1 MADNT
6 VHNGRLVSNKPSIF
20 DEKQVSKHSE
30 RQRHAGSAI
39 LSWWKQHS
47 KGTKFMT
54 TFSKCLFCCSE
65 NFGQRG
71 TKFVVSDSV
80 RCRPCQREN
89 GGIVC
94 YFSCLVVVEMFLW
107 VFK

>member
-39 LSWWKQHS
+39 SSWWKQHS

-54 TFSKCLFCCSE
+54 TFSKCLFLLLRELWSEGDKICS
-65 NFGQRG
+65 FRL
-71 TKFVVSDSV
+71 
-80 RCRPCQREN
+80 C
-89 GGIVC
+89 
-94 YFSCLVVVEMFLW
+94 EMSALPEGERRDRLLF
-107 VFK
+107 